1 MSRRQPG
8 EGSVTSYSNASGDL
22 RWRCQWRELKDASNP
37 RSGKRTVGRAGFR
50 TQKQARAVLRE
61 QLVLAAR
68 GKTTTRSRTT
78 FDSYARRWLAVYSC
92 QPSTRLYIQRVLDA
106 VQPHIGGVDYAAR
119 LVLAELRWRFV
130 RSNLLDLAALALPL
144 LRPLRLL
151 RLVALLSVLNR
162 PGAHTLRGRVA
173 TYVAAGSAL
182 LIFAG
187 ALAITDAEW
196 RSPDATITGFA
207 DGLWWATTTVT
218 TVGYGDRYPVTT
230 TGRFVAL
237 ALMIGGVALLGVVT
251 ATLASWLVERVRADN
266 EEEATATR
274 AQVTELTEQV
284 RALTAQIEKQIAG
297 TDPRTRANP

>member
-1 MSRRQPG
+1 MNVGTDSNDGAARPAQEPEPRGTQLQRWESRTETP
-8 EGSVTSYSNASGDL
+8 L
-22 RWRCQWRELKDASNP
+22 M
-37 RSGKRTVGRAGFR
+37 
-50 TQKQARAVLRE
+50 
-61 QLVLAAR
+61 LAAMMFLVAYAIPIIWPSSSPDLTR
-68 GKTTTRSRTT
+68 GCAFVVTVTWV
-78 FDSYARRWLAVYSC
+78 ALG
-92 QPSTRLYIQRVLDA
+92 L
-106 VQPHIGGVDYAAR
+106 DYAVR
-119 LVLAELRWRFV
+119 LAIAPRRWRFI
-130 RSNLLDLAALALPL
+130 RSNLLDLAALALPV

-162 PGAHTLRGRVA
+162 AGASTLRGRVA
-173 TYVAAGSAL
+173 TYVGGGSAL

-187 ALAITDAEW
+187 ALAITDAER

-207 DGLWWATTTVT
+207 DGLWWAITTVT

-274 AQVTELTEQV
+274 AQVAELTEQV
-284 RALTAQIEKQIAG
+284 RALAARIEHPKDDHTPAPAPG
-297 TDPRTRANP
+297 PARPSE

>member
-1 MSRRQPG
+1 MTSGTDIDDATARRADRG
-8 EGSVTSYSNASGDL
+8 ALGARL
-22 RWRCQWRELKDASNP
+22 RRWE
-37 RSGKRTVGRAGFR
+37 RA
-50 TQKQARAVLRE
+50 TETPLMISAVLF
-61 QLVLAAR
+61 LVA
-68 GKTTTRSRTT
+68 
-78 FDSYARRWLAVYSC
+78 YAIPIIWPASPPDLVRACSLVVAV
-92 QPSTRLYIQRVLDA
+92 TWVAL
-106 VQPHIGGVDYAAR
+106 GVDYAAR
-119 LVLAELRWRFV
+119 LVLADRRWRFV

-162 PGAHTLRGRVA
+162 AGAHTLRGRVA
-173 TYVAAGSAL
+173 TYVAGGSAL

-187 ALAITDAEW
+187 ALAITDAER

-207 DGLWWATTTVT
+207 DGLWWAITTVT

-266 EEEATATR
+266 EEEGTATR
-274 AQVTELTEQV
+274 AQVADLTEQI
-284 RALTAQIEKQIAG
+284 RALAAQLERQSHKPGAAPVIPGADIEAPHAP
-297 TDPRTRANP
+297 TTS